1 MTTKAK
7 TKKKAPVSSDPREA
21 LAAFGR
27 RLRKPR
33 IEQVGAEMVAYVKEI
48 GPSLARIAEE
58 LGTIELAARN
68 KLVELANVLINFGVD
83 PNVPGPRQP
92 GCPKGALA
100 NAFEAENR
108 DDPAFERLLRLLLDA
123 GADPNAAC
131 YDYNGRV
138 ESALDRAVYRSS
150 GVGVKVLRDKVNDTC
165 KANAM
170 CTKLARMIAFNPRSP
185 HEVEWFCELLELLP
199 VDGFGFDGM
208 SPVHAAAAC
217 GDAELFA
224 RIQDRATDKVPRLLK
239 TVSWELRIVAPP
251 GGISNTIL
259 LPAGTTPLFVAR
271 AACSKFEQYLALW
284 RAVAETTPSRG
295 SSIASF
301 ERMLAEYGK
310 VIERLEQQGVVDEMR
325 APELPEALSSVL
337 SASKTIADH
346 LGVAGFTEKAATIDP
361 TGKGPFGYFL
371 SCIDLI
377 RPALDDQARERLDST
392 LVGKFVTDSLRCQV
406 LVEDEDDPF
415 EAFGRG
421 PNDVRIR
428 LDDYPE
434 SARVLLEQGKHY
446 GVNGVNIVT
455 LENSTGTTKLWEIG
469 PDAVI
474 EHGDVVTW
482 LTRSVGELTAST

>member
-1 MTTKAK
+1 MTAKAKSTK
-7 TKKKAPVSSDPREA
+7 TKKKAVSSDPRAA

-33 IEQVGAEMVAYVKEI
+33 IEQVGAEMVTYVKET
-48 GPSLARIAEE
+48 GPSIARIAEE
-58 LGTIELAARN
+58 LGTLELAART
-68 KLVELANVLINFGVD
+68 KLVELAEVLIGFGVD

-92 GCPKGALA
+92 GGERIALA
-100 NAFEAENR
+100 NVFEAEDR
-108 DDPAFERLLRLLLDA
+108 DDPASERLLRLLLDA

-131 YDYNGRV
+131 SNYNGRV
-138 ESALDRAVYRSS
+138 EAALDRAVYRSS
-150 GVGVKVLRDKVNDTC
+150 RVGVKVLRDKVNDTS

-170 CTKLARMIAFNPRSP
+170 CTMLAMLIAYSP
-185 HEVEWFCELLELLP
+185 FKPHVEWLCELLELLP

-224 RIQDRATDKVPRLLK
+224 RVQDRASDKVPRLPK
-239 TVSWELRIVAPP
+239 PVSWELRISPPP
-251 GGISNTIL
+251 GGISNTVL
-259 LPAGTTPLFVAR
+259 LPAGATPLFVAR
-271 AACSKFEQYLALW
+271 AVRSKFAQYLALW
-284 RAVAETTPSRG
+284 RAAVDPSRN
-295 SSIASF
+295 SSIASL

-310 VIERLEQQGVVDEMR
+310 VIERLEGQGVVDELR

-337 SASKTIADH
+337 SASNTIAEH
-346 LGVAGFTEKAATIDP
+346 LGMAGFIEKAATIDP

-371 SCIDLI
+371 SCIDLMI
-377 RPALDDQARERLDST
+377 PALDDQARERLDST
-392 LVGKFVTDSLRCQV
+392 LVGKFVTGSLHCQV

-415 EAFGRG
+415 EGLAPG

-434 SARVLLEQGKHY
+434 SARVLLEQGTHY
-446 GVNGVNIVT
+446 GVNGDNIVT
-455 LENSTGTTKLWEIG
+455 LENSTGITKLWEIG

-474 EHGDVVTW
+474 EHGDVVKW
-482 LTRSVGELTAST
+482 LTRSVGELTAAT